1 MSAYGSHRLARLCAA
16 VAVLSVVVSGCDGVE
31 TTTPRTTSSPT
42 ASPSAN
48 VPAGGGM
55 VMIYVKGVEAPFSSE
70 LAGVLYPGR
79 GGNWAGA
86 RPGSGIGGFGV
97 VVNTDGEFSTNQY
110 VYAPDPKWRKATDPF
125 PHVSGDYPLVVEPGT
140 YTLSLWLHY
149 RLDTFFDGPW
159 GVPDPFL
166 SETTG
171 GRILG
176 YCATT
181 FAVDDQGALVTVT
194 GIPSPA
200 SISTWP
206 GPEWEP
212 RCATSWEA
220 VRAPQGR

>member
-16 VAVLSVVVSGCDGVE
+16 VAVMSAVVSGCDGVE
-31 TTTPRTTSSPT
+31 TTTAGTT
-42 ASPSAN
+42 ASSMTSASAN
-48 VPAGGGM
+48 ESAAGGM

-125 PHVSGDYPLVVEPGT
+125 PHVSGDHPLVVGPGT

-181 FAVDDQGALVTVT
+181 FAVNDQGALVTVT
-194 GIPSPA
+194 GIPSSA
-200 SISTWP
+200 TTWP
-206 GPEWEP
+206 GPDGEP
-212 RCATSWEA
+212 RCATSQEA
-220 VRAPQGR
+220 VRDPQER